1 MDISKF
7 ENKFYK
13 YIQSQNY
20 IMKEKLPENIL
31 NNMLN
36 KLFQNL
42 NYNISQNG
50 GTLVMPVLPSEYF
63 GENSGNYEASTSDQ
77 GETNTVIMDPVV
89 SEDLIQTNGGGS
101 YPLSSSTYSFFTQS
115 DLKNLSKAKVVNIK
129 KNNYKGGVDL
139 LNYNLKNIIHNSF
152 NNVKN
157 KNNIISKVHFQK
169 TLKNF

>member
-42 NYNISQNG
+42 NYNIAQNG
-50 GTLVMPVLPSEYF
+50 GTLTMPVLPSEYF
-63 GENSGNYEASTSDQ
+63 GENSGNYEASEQS
-77 GETNTVIMDPVV
+77 ETNQVVSDPVV
-89 SEDLIQTNGGGS
+89 SEDLIQTNGGSS

-115 DLKNLSKAKVVNIK
+115 DLKNLSKANVLNIK
-129 KNNYKGGVDL
+129 KNNYKGGVNL